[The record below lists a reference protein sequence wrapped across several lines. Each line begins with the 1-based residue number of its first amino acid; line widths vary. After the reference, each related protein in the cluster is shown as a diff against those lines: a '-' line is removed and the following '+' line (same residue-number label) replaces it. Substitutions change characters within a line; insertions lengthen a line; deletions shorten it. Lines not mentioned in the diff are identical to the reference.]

1 MVFVLVLLTIGI
13 FLTVDYVLRKE
24 GREIKEIGKEKKS
37 PIFLSPEK
45 ALRPIENGKK
55 RLYHLSHSWMQP
67 TDEEYDYVGFDNIIS
82 TLFSEEVSM
91 KDLHMVGAQFPQGA
105 KIWDVGLKNHRISQL
120 SPVSG
125 QVVDVNPACKLNIPI
140 PTDQTEK
147 SWVLKL
153 KADNVDMEIKNLM
166 KHNQAAIMNTALIDD
181 LYLSAHEG
189 KYLNDGGTIDPA
201 YIDNMSQERWNVL
214 IELFFPYQQDLK
226 E

>member
-1 MVFVLVLLTIGI
+1 
-13 FLTVDYVLRKE
+13 
-24 GREIKEIGKEKKS
+24 
-37 PIFLSPEK
+37 
-45 ALRPIENGKK
+45 
-55 RLYHLSHSWMQP
+55 
-67 TDEEYDYVGFDNIIS
+67 
-82 TLFSEEVSM
+82 M
-91 KDLHMVGAQFPQGA
+91 KDLPMVGAHVPQGA

-189 KYLNDGGTIDPA
+189 KYLNDGGKIDPA